1 MTKAG
6 QRPAFLFVDRDK
18 LWGYTDYEVK
28 PMKKEDIFSVI
39 RLILAPVLV
48 IVLGL
53 VLIFN
58 PDSASAFI
66 SKLLGWIL
74 ICIGVG
80 VGLSAVFKDNAR
92 VFKGIV
98 AVIFAVAGGWLV
110 KNPLALAAWIGRIIG
125 VLLVIDGVQ
134 DIVTLRKVGKT
145 FLMPLIVTVV
155 GVILV
160 VMPMATSRLVFSL
173 CGIVVLI
180 IGVGMLLE
188 RLKTKKRLQEP
199 KDDIIDAL

>member
-1 MTKAG
+1 
-6 QRPAFLFVDRDK
+6 
-18 LWGYTDYEVK
+18 
-28 PMKKEDIFSVI
+28 MKKDEIFSFI
-39 RLILAPVLV
+39 RLIFAPVLV
-48 IVLGL
+48 IILGL

-58 PDSASAFI
+58 PDSASALI
-66 SKLLGWIL
+66 SKVLGWIL

-80 VGLSAVFKDNAR
+80 VGLSAVFKENAR

-98 AVIFAVAGGWLV
+98 AVIFAAAGGWLV

-125 VLLVIDGVQ
+125 VLLVIDGIQ
-134 DIVTLRKVGKT
+134 DMANLRRAGRR

-155 GVILV
+155 GAILV
-160 VMPMATSRLVFSL
+160 LMPMATSRLVFTL

-188 RLKTKKRLQEP
+188 RLKGKKRLEGP
-199 KDDIIDAL
+199 KNDDIIDAL

>member
-1 MTKAG
+1 
-6 QRPAFLFVDRDK
+6 
-18 LWGYTDYEVK
+18 
-28 PMKKEDIFSVI
+28 MKKDDIFSLI
-39 RLILAPVLV
+39 RLILAPILV

-58 PDSASAFI
+58 PDSASALI
-66 SKLLGWIL
+66 SKVLGWIL

-80 VGLSAVFKDNAR
+80 IGLSAVFTENAR
-92 VFKGIV
+92 VFRGIT
-98 AVIFAVAGGWLV
+98 AVLFAVAGGWLV

-134 DIVTLRKVGKT
+134 DMANLRRVDKS

-160 VMPMATSRLVFSL
+160 VMPMTTSRLVFTL
-173 CGIVVLI
+173 CGVVVLI
-180 IGVGMLLE
+180 IGVGMLLD
-188 RLKTKKRLQEP
+188 RLQGKKRLQGSR
-199 KDDIIDAL
+199 DDIIDAL